1 MISECNLM
9 WMRRVTG
16 CRLIDW
22 RLDRV
27 SENFMDF
34 LYLWDSIT
42 FSAMRIAWS
51 SAVNIEET
59 DEVSD

>member
-1 MISECNLM
+1 M